1 MKKSLAALSGAALTA
16 LLIACGDSKPAGP
29 QAIGGPGGGTPAAP
43 APAAPAAPAAPVAG
57 GPTSADGGV
66 MPKMEFAENDFA
78 ESDRNRDPFRTYL
91 SVLAP
96 ESKSKLPTNRQREVI
111 LPQYSI
117 DELRLVAIVTGGEYP
132 RAMMVDPGGKG
143 WVIKRGDW
151 VGRPEVVHI
160 GGANGADYQINWR
173 VEKVRDG
180 DIVFT
185 REDPAQ
191 PGIPPAS
198 RVVALRTDS
207 DNTREKLSERSHS
220 AMRAGSAAK
229 AAGSRFA
236 FVGR

>member
-1 MKKSLAALSGAALTA
+1 VKALAALGGAALTA

-29 QAIGGPGGGTPAAP
+29 QAISGPGGNGAAAAPAAAAP
-43 APAAPAAPAAPVAG
+43 APVLAPVTG

-78 ESDRNRDPFRTYL
+78 ESDRNRDPFRTYISIL
-91 SVLAP
+91 VP
-96 ESKSKLPTNRQREVI
+96 EQKKVTSIQKNII
-111 LPQYSI
+111 LPQYSL
-117 DELRLVAIVTGGEYP
+117 DEMKLVAIVTGGEYP
-132 RAMMVDPGGKG
+132 RAMVVDPGGKG

-173 VEKVRDG
+173 VDKVRDG

-198 RVVALRTDS
+198 RVIALRS
-207 DNTREKLSERSHS
+207 EAEQPREKL
-220 AMRAGSAAK
+220 
-229 AAGSRFA
+229 
-236 FVGR
+236 

>member
-1 MKKSLAALSGAALTA
+1 MKALA
-16 LLIACGDSKPAGP
+16 LLSAAAVAVLLVACGDTPVTTAPASKPA
-29 QAIGGPGGGTPAAP
+29 AAAADAGATASGDAGV
-43 APAAPAAPAAPVAG
+43 APL
-57 GPTSADGGV
+57 
-66 MPKMEFAENDFA
+66 PKMEFAENDFA

-91 SVLAP
+91 NVLAP
-96 ESKSKLPTNRQREVI
+96 EQKKDAVRKIQREVI

-117 DELRLVAIVTGGEYP
+117 DELKLVAIVTGGEYP

-173 VEKVRDG
+173 VDKVRDG

-198 RVVALRTDS
+198 RVIALRPDG
-207 DNTREKLSERSHS
+207 DNAREKL
-220 AMRAGSAAK
+220 
-229 AAGSRFA
+229 
-236 FVGR
+236 